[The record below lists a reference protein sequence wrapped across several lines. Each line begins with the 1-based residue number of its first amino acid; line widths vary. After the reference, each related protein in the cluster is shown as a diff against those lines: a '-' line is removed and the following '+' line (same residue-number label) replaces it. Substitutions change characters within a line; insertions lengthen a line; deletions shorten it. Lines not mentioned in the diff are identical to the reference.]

1 MNQLVLAKRMFNQQD
16 VVVVVVADHSHNST
30 ITMKPEIMKQNLP
43 LLAH

>member
-1 MNQLVLAKRMFNQQD
+1 MNQLVHAERMFDQQD
-16 VVVVVVADHSHNST
+16 VVVVVADHSHNST